1 MAKTILCVDDSKT
14 SRTFVKKGL
23 VEILAESV
31 LEIEEASNGRDA
43 LELCRNKKYD
53 FVTLDL
59 TMPDMNGYEFLTAL
73 QEELIKQTVIVL
85 TADIQPLAE
94 EKVMSLGAAGFIEKP
109 FAKEAMAE
117 MLKKAGVL

>member
-14 SRTFVKKGL
+14 SRAFVKRGL
-23 VEILAESV
+23 VEILAESE

-59 TMPDMNGYEFLTAL
+59 TMPDMNGYELLTAL
-73 QEELIKQTVIVL
+73 QEESIEQTVIVL
-85 TADIQPLAE
+85 TADVQPLAE
-94 EKVMSLGAAGFIEKP
+94 EKVMGLGAAGFIEKP
-109 FAKEAMAE
+109 FAKEAMSE